1 MVISVASNF
10 FNFLFVLIP
19 EVFDQISFC
28 LCIKVRVSTT
38 VFSFCSWFRHF
49 VSRRTGWVW
58 QLAADPCRLPAQ
70 AAAADSP
77 VLAAKCMTM
86 IKLRTYADS
95 DIKAPKGGF
104 FGVQRHVYLYED
116 VHLLWKMRI
125 FIQKNL
131 LKDVHLL
138 LKMRIFFRRWTS
150 SYR

>member
-28 LCIKVRVSTT
+28 LGIKVSTT
-38 VFSFCSWFRHF
+38 VFSFCSCFRHF

-58 QLAADPCRLPAQ
+58 QLAAADPCRLPAQ

-86 IKLRTYADS
+86 IKLRT
-95 DIKAPKGGF
+95 
-104 FGVQRHVYLYED
+104 
-116 VHLLWKMRI
+116 
-125 FIQKNL
+125 
-131 LKDVHLL
+131 
-138 LKMRIFFRRWTS
+138 
-150 SYR
+150 